1 MLTDVA
7 RLAWVE
13 QRWSRH
19 EGDGIWHQNDELLRH
34 EPAHVAHRQ
43 PEAEPEEP
51 EEQRVDLL
59 QVISEPQLRSNDA
72 CWNFHHFDIQS
83 TGYLERETRLIPP
96 TVYSRLF
103 EFPLLWH
110 AGLVTLRGSWL
121 LLPFTRACFLTTL
134 TFRALHGNHIV
145 MVTLP
150 VHPRLLSTT
159 LTISV
164 RFVFRHPNPR
174 LTNDLHDLP
183 QWFRDLLLHLQK
195 RVVMVVYPRVFEIA
209 SL

>member
-1 MLTDVA
+1 MTVAVAVSTVAVVVRQLIRGNAIAHVVFVPWCDRKPRNGRPERSVLTDVA

-13 QRWSRH
+13 QRWSRR

-83 TGYLERETRLIPP
+83 AGYLERETRLIPP

-110 AGLVTLRGSWL
+110 SGLVTLRES
-121 LLPFTRACFLTTL
+121 
-134 TFRALHGNHIV
+134 
-145 MVTLP
+145 
-150 VHPRLLSTT
+150 
-159 LTISV
+159 
-164 RFVFRHPNPR
+164 
-174 LTNDLHDLP
+174 
-183 QWFRDLLLHLQK
+183 
-195 RVVMVVYPRVFEIA
+195 
-209 SL
+209 

>member
-1 MLTDVA
+1 MTDVV

-13 QRWSRH
+13 QRWSRR

-34 EPAHVAHRQ
+34 VPAHVAHRQ

-59 QVISEPQLRSNDA
+59 QVISEPQLRSIDA

-103 EFPLLWH
+103 EFPLLSH
-110 AGLVTLRGSWL
+110 SGLVTLRES
-121 LLPFTRACFLTTL
+121 
-134 TFRALHGNHIV
+134 
-145 MVTLP
+145 
-150 VHPRLLSTT
+150 
-159 LTISV
+159 
-164 RFVFRHPNPR
+164 
-174 LTNDLHDLP
+174 
-183 QWFRDLLLHLQK
+183 
-195 RVVMVVYPRVFEIA
+195 
-209 SL
+209 

>member
-1 MLTDVA
+1 MTVAVAVSTVAVVVRQLIRGNAIAHVVFVPWCDRKPRNGRPERSVLTDVA

-13 QRWSRH
+13 QRWSRR

-59 QVISEPQLRSNDA
+59 QVISVPQLRSNDA

-103 EFPLLWH
+103 EFPT
-110 AGLVTLRGSWL
+110 TLITLSWL
-121 LLPFTRACFLTTL
+121 LSPFTRACCEPL
-134 TFRALHGNHIV
+134 
-145 MVTLP
+145 
-150 VHPRLLSTT
+150 
-159 LTISV
+159 
-164 RFVFRHPNPR
+164 
-174 LTNDLHDLP
+174 
-183 QWFRDLLLHLQK
+183 
-195 RVVMVVYPRVFEIA
+195 
-209 SL
+209 